1 MLLLQQLTKK
11 QRFWYMHRRIE
22 WSFPVENW
30 KSRINDSALRN
41 RPRQHERDRTYCL
54 GSVLPGFGRSKQW
67 ALPFGQQLLL
77 PSQSVPTENAQL
89 EGHQTIAGLLYPM
102 SLTPMPANLH

>member
-1 MLLLQQLTKK
+1 M
-11 QRFWYMHRRIE
+11 I
-22 WSFPVENW
+22 
-30 KSRINDSALRN
+30 RN
-41 RPRQHERDRTYCL
+41 RPRQHERDCRYYL

-67 ALPFGQQLLL
+67 ELPFGQQLLL